1 MDDQVPPVLRQRLE
15 KKLGVG
21 TRAIYLRLAKIARQ
35 EFVSPRAAAFLLAGQ
50 VNVGYSQW
58 ANAADRAEMRGHVRP
73 AAARDAEPAK
83 TAPVSPA
90 REPAPLRVK
99 PAKNNTLFVVHGRDI
114 ALNESMFSFL
124 RAIGL
129 NPMEWSQAIAA
140 AKGANPNVGVVI
152 NNAMK
157 KVQGVMVMFSPDEEA
172 KLKAKFCAPNEKN
185 TLGKLGAQARPNVLF
200 EAGLALGA
208 HPKKTILV
216 QVGNT
221 RDISDIAGMHIPKLS
236 QSATS
241 RKELA
246 QRLRKMG
253 FKVTTEGTSWL
264 TEGNFSR

>member
-1 MDDQVPPVLRQRLE
+1 MDDQVPKVLRQRLE
-15 KKLGVG
+15 KKLGVSK
-21 TRAIYLRLAKIARQ
+21 RAIYKRIAKISR
-35 EFVSPRAAAFLLAGQ
+35 EEYVSSRSAAFLLAGQ
-50 VNVGYSQW
+50 LGIGYTQW
-58 ANAADRAEMRGHVRP
+58 ATAADRAEMRGHAIP
-73 AAARDAEPAK
+73 AAAIEKPAK
-83 TAPVSPA
+83 LAAPIKEV
-90 REPAPLRVK
+90 APLRVK
-99 PAKNNTLFVVHGRDI
+99 PAKNNTLFVVHGRDT

-140 AKGANPNVGVVI
+140 AKGANPNVGTVI
-152 NNAMK
+152 NNTMK

-172 KLKAKFCAPNEKN
+172 RLKPNFCAPNEKN
-185 TLGKLGAQARPNVLF
+185 TLGKLSAQARPNVLF

-216 QVGNT
+216 QVGST
-221 RDISDIAGMHIPKLS
+221 RDISDIAGMHIPRLS
-236 QSATS
+236 QSAPS

-246 QRLRKMG
+246 QRLKKMG